1 MNSMSRRTGLSPT
14 PFAGSRRFAASGKME
29 RPGAMKSIGIG
40 SLAVIIGLSL
50 AAWAPVAVALNAVI
64 N

>member
-1 MNSMSRRTGLSPT
+1 MNSMSSRIGLSST
-14 PFAGSRRFAASGKME
+14 PYVGRRPSADREKME

>member
-1 MNSMSRRTGLSPT
+1 MSSMSHRTGRPIGSERLSDRVG
-14 PFAGSRRFAASGKME
+14 ASERMDRRDHI
-29 RPGAMKSIGIG
+29 KSVGIG
-40 SLAVIIGLSL
+40 SLAVIAGLSI